1 MRRQEDVQVSHFLCE
16 AMALSVLS
24 MDVPLMLAL
33 AMMLCGVL
41 MALACVD
48 CWRNAPLVSIREDIA
63 TDEYI
68 LSTEFPPAPPHV
80 LMTSPTSDRLSPMA
94 PPPDAVSGSERGCV
108 TPTQSESNASYENSH
123 AGLDYPE
130 CFAEDYVLV
139 LPDVSTNQS
148 AASTPS
154 SGVRHEYVN
163 VPADE
168 WREPSGSSPVRAMER
183 LFLSDDRE
191 YLDVTPQS
199 ADSTG
204 SASGET
210 STLSSQ
216 SEDDEAN
223 YVNQP
228 GARM

>member
-1 MRRQEDVQVSHFLCE
+1 MFGVQVSHFLCE
-16 AMALSVLS
+16 AMAPSVLS

-33 AMMLCGVL
+33 ATVALLCGVL
-41 MALACVD
+41 LACVD
-48 CWRNAPLVSIREDIA
+48 CWRNAPPVSIREDTA
-63 TDEYI
+63 TAEYI
-68 LSTEFPPAPPHV
+68 LSTNFPHALPHF
-80 LMTSPTSDRLSPMA
+80 LMISPTSDLLSPMA
-94 PPPDAVSGSERGCV
+94 PPPDPGSGSERGCV

-139 LPDVSTNQS
+139 LPDASTNQS

-163 VPADE
+163 VPAAE

-183 LFLSDDRE
+183 LSLSDDRE
-191 YLDVTPQS
+191 YLDVTPHS
-199 ADSTG
+199 AASTG
-204 SASGET
+204 SASGES

-216 SEDDEAN
+216 SEEDEAQ

-228 GARM
+228 V

>member
-16 AMALSVLS
+16 AMALSV
-24 MDVPLMLAL
+24 DVPMMLAL
-33 AMMLCGVL
+33 AMVLCGVL
-41 MALACVD
+41 CGVMLACVD
-48 CWRNAPLVSIREDIA
+48 CWRNAPLVTIREDIA

-68 LSTEFPPAPPHV
+68 LSTEFPPTPPHV
-80 LMTSPTSDRLSPMA
+80 LMTSLTSDLLSPMA
-94 PPPDAVSGSERGCV
+94 PPPDAGSERGCV

-123 AGLDYPE
+123 TGLDYPE

-139 LPDVSTNQS
+139 LPDASTNQS

-163 VPADE
+163 VPAGE
-168 WREPSGSSPVRAMER
+168 WREPSGSSPLRAMER

-191 YLDVTPQS
+191 YLDVTPHS
-199 ADSTG
+199 ADST
-204 SASGET
+204 SGET

-228 GARM
+228 GAHG